1 MAAMKLVAACMLAA
15 QVGAQKSPLL
25 STDLVYN
32 TLDILTDAR
41 DFVWEKANAD
51 TLLAQA
57 SVHVGKAKVELLK
70 QTGPLPPQVDDALLQ
85 ANTAYIQVKALS
97 LEYYQKAYEPAN
109 QVAVGLIERFES
121 HLPAYKGLIPKTL
134 GNFVLFVCYKAI
146 VVFIVM
152 KVLLFVLR
160 LIFGIFSCVICCVCC
175 CRCCRSSKPAAKA
188 TNGKKAAASKAATKA
203 AAKPAAGKK
212 K

>member
-1 MAAMKLVAACMLAA
+1 MLAA

-32 TLDILTDAR
+32 TLELLTDAR

-51 TLLAQA
+51 KLIAQA
-57 SVHVGKAKVELLK
+57 HVHVAKGKQELLK

-85 ANTAYIQVKALS
+85 ANTAYVQVKALA

-109 QVAVGLIERFES
+109 QVAVGLIERFEG

-134 GNFVLFVCYKAI
+134 GNFGF
-146 VVFIVM
+146 FIC
-152 KVLLFVLR
+152 L
-160 LIFGIFSCVICCVCC
+160 VCC
-175 CRCCRSSKPAAKA
+175 CRCGSKPAAKA
-188 TNGKKAAASKAATKA
+188 TNGKKAANGKAATKA
-203 AAKPAAGKK
+203 AAKPATKK